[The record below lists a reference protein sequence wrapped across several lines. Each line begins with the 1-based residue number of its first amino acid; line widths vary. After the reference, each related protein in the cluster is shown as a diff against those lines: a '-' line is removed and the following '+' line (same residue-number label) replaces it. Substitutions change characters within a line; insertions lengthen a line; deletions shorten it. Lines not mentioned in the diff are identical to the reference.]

1 MHSLFEFNAA
11 QVRDCP
17 ARRRTSRPAATR
29 VRPRRLQQA
38 LGALLVTAG
47 LGVAAPP
54 AQALDVNQAS
64 AQQLEGIR
72 GIGPRTAE
80 IIVGERERGG
90 KFDSFEDLAERVRG
104 IGLKKA
110 QALESAGLQV
120 GTGGAASAGVGA
132 VVRAST
138 GANPGA
144 RPEGKP
150 GDAKPSDAKPAA
162 KSAAAKPAAAPGA
175 KPAALKAQAPSLS
188 LIHI

>member
-72 GIGPRTAE
+72 GIGPRT
-80 IIVGERERGG
+80 V
-90 KFDSFEDLAERVRG
+90 SYTHLT
-104 IGLKKA
+104 LPTKA
-110 QALESAGLQV
+110 
-120 GTGGAASAGVGA
+120 
-132 VVRAST
+132 
-138 GANPGA
+138 
-144 RPEGKP
+144 
-150 GDAKPSDAKPAA
+150 
-162 KSAAAKPAAAPGA
+162 
-175 KPAALKAQAPSLS
+175 
-188 LIHI
+188 